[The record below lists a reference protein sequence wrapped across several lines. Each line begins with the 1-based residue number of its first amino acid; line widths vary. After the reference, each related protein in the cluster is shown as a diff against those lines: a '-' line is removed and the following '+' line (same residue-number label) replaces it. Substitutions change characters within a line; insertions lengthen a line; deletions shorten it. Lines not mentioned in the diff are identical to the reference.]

1 MRDFLKN
8 HPPVCEELF
17 WVIVDQLSVDENVHV
32 VSTDQVDLVERGV
45 RAKYNKEEANLVLH
59 LLLLGELDLG
69 NLAHVVHLHSGAE
82 HLDLVRVHRR
92 VGDQDAR
99 VLHALR
105 LVLAGRL
112 VQEKTWTKGQDL
124 STSLF

>member
-1 MRDFLKN
+1 MSEQKINR
-8 HPPVCEELF
+8 
-17 WVIVDQLSVDENVHV
+17 
-32 VSTDQVDLVERGV
+32 
-45 RAKYNKEEANLVLH
+45 EEANLVLH

-69 NLAHVVHLHSGAE
+69 DLRHPLHLHPRAE
-82 HLDLVRVHRR
+82 DLDLVRVHRR

-112 VQEKTWTKGQDL
+112 VQEKTWTRGQDL
-124 STSLF
+124 SASFLKCFQC

>member
-1 MRDFLKN
+1 MIRLIWSVANGKWEGTA
-8 HPPVCEELF
+8 PV
-17 WVIVDQLSVDENVHV
+17 V
-32 VSTDQVDLVERGV
+32 TD
-45 RAKYNKEEANLVLH
+45 LVLH

-112 VQEKTWTKGQDL
+112 VQEKT
-124 STSLF
+124 